1 MAGISRG
8 GAAPRGTGYKSFLP
22 PRSVLGLFW
31 APLSQMTCTP
41 THFYPN
47 YDVWSKIIFLV
58 EGPFKTQLVIYP
70 ASEQPVYL
78 IILLLLFV
86 FVRCICPVYLYLYL
100 YLSVVF
106 DSFAAIVAVQQC
118 PGQISQAVWRPN
130 NGVLPPALSWS
141 QVTQYCKKLRRK
153 LFTLPC
159 TTNRV

>member
-1 MAGISRG
+1 MFEA
-8 GAAPRGTGYKSFLP
+8 K
-22 PRSVLGLFW
+22 LF
-31 APLSQMTCTP
+31 
-41 THFYPN
+41 
-47 YDVWSKIIFLV
+47 FLV

-118 PGQISQAVWRPN
+118 PGQISQAV
-130 NGVLPPALSWS
+130 
-141 QVTQYCKKLRRK
+141 
-153 LFTLPC
+153 
-159 TTNRV
+159 